1 MSKKLVVV
9 AGGTGGHIFPG
20 IAVAQHLAQ
29 QGWQVS
35 WIGTADR
42 MEAQVVPKHNIDINF
57 INVKGVRGNGL
68 KRLIKAPFMV
78 INAILQARKV
88 LKQQR
93 PDVVLAMGGYVTG
106 PTGIAAKSLGI
117 PLVIHEQNAVAGM
130 SNKWLAKFANK
141 VLAAFPSAFA
151 TGQSEVVGNPVRQ
164 SVTQVAVRNATSP
177 INILVVGGSL
187 GAQVLN
193 STLPTTFKQ
202 LSYICELNIWHQ
214 TGKGHLGA
222 VTEAYTEQNFN
233 TEQIRAAEFI
243 DDMDTAYGWADIVIC
258 RAGALT
264 VSEIAAAGKMALFVP
279 FPHAVDDHQTANAQ
293 FLVSADAALLMPQGQ
308 FQQDA
313 IVDMLRPFLAK
324 PELIDQ
330 MAKRAKA
337 LAILDAT
344 AHVAQHC
351 EQVID
356 KKRAV

>member
-20 IAVAQHLAQ
+20 IAVADYLKQ

-42 MEAQVVPKHNIDINF
+42 MEAQVVPKHNIDIDF

-68 KRLIKAPFMV
+68 ARLIKAPFMV

-88 LKQQR
+88 LKKQR

-141 VLAAFPSAFA
+141 VLAAFPNAFA
-151 TGQSEVVGNPVRQ
+151 KGACEVVGNPVRE
-164 SVTQVAVRNATSP
+164 SVAHVAVRNVSNP
-177 INILVVGGSL
+177 INMLVVGGSL

-193 STLPTTFKQ
+193 TILPTAFAQ
-202 LSYICELNIWHQ
+202 LATVCEINVWHQ
-214 TGKGHLGA
+214 TGKGNLGA
-222 VTEAYTEQNFN
+222 VSEAYTEQKMS
-233 TEQIRAAEFI
+233 TEQVKVAEFI
-243 DDMDTAYGWADIVIC
+243 DDMDAAYSWADIVIC

-264 VSEIAAAGKMALFVP
+264 VSEIAAAGKMAVFVP
-279 FPHAVDDHQTANAQ
+279 YPHAVDDHQTENAK
-293 FLVSADAALLMPQGQ
+293 FLVEGNAALLMPQGQ
-308 FQQDA
+308 FNQQA
-313 IVDMLRPFLAK
+313 LALLLSPYLNE
-324 PELIDQ
+324 PELINE
-330 MAKRAKA
+330 MASRAKG
-337 LAILDAT
+337 LAVLDAT
-344 AHVAQHC
+344 VHVAKYC
-351 EQVID
+351 EQVTN
-356 KKRAV
+356 KKRTV

>member
-1 MSKKLVVV
+1 MSKKCVVV

-20 IAVAQHLAQ
+20 IAVADYLKQ

-35 WIGTADR
+35 WIGTPDR
-42 MEAQVVPKHNIDINF
+42 MEAEVVPKHNIAIDF

-68 KRLIKAPFMV
+68 KRLIIAPFMV

-88 LKQQR
+88 LKTQR

-141 VLAAFPSAFA
+141 VLAAFPSAFEQGIA
-151 TGQSEVVGNPVRQ
+151 EIVGNPVRE
-164 SVTQVAVRNATSP
+164 SVANVTKGDAVTP
-177 INILVVGGSL
+177 INLLVVGGSL

-193 STLPTTFKQ
+193 TTLPDTFKVLAQ
-202 LSYICELNIWHQ
+202 STAINVWHQ
-214 TGKGHLGA
+214 TGKGNLSKVKA
-222 VTEAYTEQNFN
+222 AYTAQGFN
-233 TEQIRAAEFI
+233 NENAKVAEFI
-243 DDMDTAYGWADIVIC
+243 DDMDAAYEWADIVIC

-264 VSEIAAAGKMALFVP
+264 VSEIAAAGRMALFVP

-293 FLVSADAALLMPQGQ
+293 YLVTANAALMMPQGEFTQ
-308 FQQDA
+308 HA
-313 IVDMLRPFLAK
+313 ITQLLA
-324 PELIDQ
+324 PYLATPVLINE
-330 MAKRAKA
+330 MANNAKK

-344 AHVAQHC
+344 ASVAACC
-351 EQVID
+351 EQVTI
-356 KKRAV
+356 